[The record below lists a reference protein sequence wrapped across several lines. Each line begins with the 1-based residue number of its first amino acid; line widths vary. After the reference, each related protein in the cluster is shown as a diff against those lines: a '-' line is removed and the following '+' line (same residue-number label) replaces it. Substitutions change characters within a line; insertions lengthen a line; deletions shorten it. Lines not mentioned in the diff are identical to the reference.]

1 MRLHYGDYDMK
12 FGLNEMQEVH
22 DSFLFCF
29 WIFRWWKKNLQK
41 IWYHPLYQIGLNTHL
56 ALVAEA
62 AAAAFEDYLLSASEK
77 QASKDFECEAR
88 FLNKHDGKN
97 KLILIISSPLAIE
110 VHKNWVID
118 RFFSHRDRLW

>member
-62 AAAAFEDYLLSASEK
+62 AAAFEDYLLSASEK

-97 KLILIISSPLAIE
+97 KLILIISSQY
-110 VHKNWVID
+110 KNWVTD
-118 RFFSHRDRLW
+118 RFFSQR

>member
-1 MRLHYGDYDMK
+1 MVSSPVSNRIEYP
-12 FGLNEMQEVH
+12 FGLGRR
-22 DSFLFCF
+22 SSSS
-29 WIFRWWKKNLQK
+29 
-41 IWYHPLYQIGLNTHL
+41 P
-56 ALVAEA
+56 
-62 AAAAFEDYLLSASEK
+62 AFEDYLLSASEK